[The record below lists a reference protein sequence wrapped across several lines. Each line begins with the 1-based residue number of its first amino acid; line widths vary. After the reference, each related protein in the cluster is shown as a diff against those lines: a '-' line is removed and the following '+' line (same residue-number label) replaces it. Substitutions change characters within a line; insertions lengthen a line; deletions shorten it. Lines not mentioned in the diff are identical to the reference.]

1 MASLNTL
8 RTKFG
13 VVLSI
18 VIALA
23 LLAFIFSLR
32 TEMGFSNNDPKVGV
46 INGDKIRYS
55 EYLNEYET
63 VKANN
68 GGSEADEQQA
78 DAMAN
83 AAWQGLIAKH
93 MLLPGFEKMGI
104 EVSEAERMSMLS
116 GEHPSQVYYSA
127 FADPQTGEY
136 RPETISSF
144 LSQVSANPQYQ
155 SFWSYLNSQATL
167 DRMMSKYLGMVRGG
181 IYPNA
186 LEVEAGVKA
195 ANESR
200 SGRYVMLKYNTI
212 ADSLVTVSNAE
223 VQKYY
228 DEHKNSYTQQ
238 PHRSISYVVFE
249 VNPTDD
255 DMLAIEKEVRA
266 VGEEFAAA
274 DDVRAFVRKNIK
286 GNIAD
291 HYVSAAQL
299 GEDEAVVLDGEQ
311 YGPVLKANEW
321 VMSRAVATKM
331 APDSIGLSHIVLSS
345 QDAALADSLYTA
357 LKNGGD
363 FAEAAAKYS
372 TYTAT
377 AQNGGEIGVMP
388 FSGFTTDMA
397 DQLAEAK
404 VGDVIKTTIGDA
416 IQILKVTR
424 ADAPKKF
431 AVVGTIT
438 YPVEASA
445 ATRRNIHN
453 TASVFAVDGKG
464 SLEAFQNAATAAAVT
479 PRVAD
484 IAQGERTI
492 SGMENTREVVR
503 WANGA
508 EVGQISEIFNVGKD
522 YAVAMLTKIDD
533 SKYMPVEDVSFSI
546 MQEIGRNKKFDMLK
560 EKLSGASIDE
570 VAKNA
575 GVEAAPFEG
584 VRFNDFMIA
593 DAGLEPALIGAIAA
607 TDQTGQVSAQVKGYT
622 GAVVFVVD
630 NIEKSDSQTAEAEK
644 VRIQATMENMAMQ
657 ASVMALQR
665 MANIE
670 DLRGKYF

>member
-13 VVLSI
+13 VVLSV

-32 TEMGFSNNDPKVGV
+32 TDMGFSNNDPKVGV

-68 GGSEADEQQA
+68 GGSESDEQQA

-83 AAWQGLIAKH
+83 AAWQSLIAKH
-93 MLLPGFEKMGI
+93 MLLPGFDKMGI

-136 RPETISSF
+136 RPEAISSF

-155 SFWSYLNSQATL
+155 SFWAYLNSQATL
-167 DRMMSKYLGMVRGG
+167 DRMMSKYMGLIRAG

-186 LEVEAGVKA
+186 LEVEAGMKA
-195 ANESR
+195 SNESR

-212 ADSLVTVSNAE
+212 ADSLVTVSKAE

-228 DEHKNSYTQQ
+228 DEHKNSYMQQ
-238 PHRSISYVVFE
+238 PHRTISYVVFE
-249 VNPTDD
+249 VNPTED
-255 DMLAIEKEVRA
+255 DMLAIEKEVRG

-286 GNIAD
+286 GTIAD
-291 HYVSAAQL
+291 HYVSAAQMA
-299 GEDEAVVLDGEQ
+299 EDEAVVLDGDL

-331 APDSIGLSHIVLSS
+331 APDSIGLSHIVLSA
-345 QDAALADSLYTA
+345 QDSALADSLYTA
-357 LKNGGD
+357 LKGGAD
-363 FAEAAAKYS
+363 FAEAAAKHS

-388 FSGFTTDMA
+388 FSGFATDMA
-397 DQLAEAK
+397 DQLANAK
-404 VGDVIKTTIGDA
+404 VGDIIKTTMGDA

-431 AVVGTIT
+431 AIVGTIT

-453 TASVFAVDGKG
+453 TASIFAVDGKG
-464 SLEAFQNAATAAAVT
+464 SLEAFQNAASAAAVT

-484 IAQGERTI
+484 IAQGQRVI
-492 SGMENTREVVR
+492 NGLDNTREVVR

-508 EVGQISEIFNVGKD
+508 EIDQISEIFNVGKD
-522 YAVAMLTKIDD
+522 YAVAILTDIDD
-533 SKYMPVEDVSFSI
+533 SKYMPIEDVNFSI

-560 EKLSGASIDE
+560 DKLAGSSIDE

-575 GVEAAPFEG
+575 GVEAAQFEG
-584 VRFNDFMIA
+584 VKFNDYMIA
-593 DAGLEPALIGAIAA
+593 DLGLEPAIIGAIAA
-607 TDQTGQVSAQVKGYT
+607 TEQTGKVSAPVKGYS
-622 GAVVFVVD
+622 GALVFVVD
-630 NIEKSDSQTAEAEK
+630 NIDKSDAQTAEAEK
-644 VRIQATMENMAMQ
+644 VRLQATTENLAMQ
-657 ASVMALQR
+657 ASVMAIQR
-665 MANIE
+665 MADIE

>member
-32 TEMGFSNNDPKVGV
+32 TDMGFSNNDPKVGV

-228 DEHKNSYTQQ
+228 DEHKNAYTQL
-238 PHRSISYVVFE
+238 PHRSITYVVFE

-299 GEDEAVVLDGEQ
+299 SEDEAVVLDGEQ

-331 APDSIGLSHIVLSS
+331 APDSIGLSHIVLSA

-397 DQLAEAK
+397 DQLADAK

-508 EVGQISEIFNVGKD
+508 EIGDISEIFNVGKD

-533 SKYMPVEDVSFSI
+533 SKYMPVEDISFSI

-607 TDQTGQVSAQVKGYT
+607 TDQTGQVSALVKGYT

>member
-32 TEMGFSNNDPKVGV
+32 TDMGFSNNDPKVGV

-167 DRMMSKYLGMVRGG
+167 DRLMSKYLGMVRAG

-223 VQKYY
+223 VQKHYPY
-228 DEHKNSYTQQ
+228 
-238 PHRSISYVVFE
+238 ILFMVL
-249 VNPTDD
+249 
-255 DMLAIEKEVRA
+255 LA
-266 VGEEFAAA
+266 F
-274 DDVRAFVRKNIK
+274 
-286 GNIAD
+286 
-291 HYVSAAQL
+291 
-299 GEDEAVVLDGEQ
+299 
-311 YGPVLKANEW
+311 
-321 VMSRAVATKM
+321 
-331 APDSIGLSHIVLSS
+331 
-345 QDAALADSLYTA
+345 LY
-357 LKNGGD
+357 
-363 FAEAAAKYS
+363 
-372 TYTAT
+372 
-377 AQNGGEIGVMP
+377 I
-388 FSGFTTDMA
+388 
-397 DQLAEAK
+397 
-404 VGDVIKTTIGDA
+404 
-416 IQILKVTR
+416 
-424 ADAPKKF
+424 
-431 AVVGTIT
+431 
-438 YPVEASA
+438 
-445 ATRRNIHN
+445 
-453 TASVFAVDGKG
+453 
-464 SLEAFQNAATAAAVT
+464 
-479 PRVAD
+479 
-484 IAQGERTI
+484 
-492 SGMENTREVVR
+492 
-503 WANGA
+503 ANG
-508 EVGQISEIFNVGKD
+508 FH
-522 YAVAMLTKIDD
+522 
-533 SKYMPVEDVSFSI
+533 
-546 MQEIGRNKKFDMLK
+546 MQ
-560 EKLSGASIDE
+560 KLHRE
-570 VAKNA
+570 HN
-575 GVEAAPFEG
+575 
-584 VRFNDFMIA
+584 R
-593 DAGLEPALIGAIAA
+593 L
-607 TDQTGQVSAQVKGYT
+607 SAQVKELRARSLT
-622 GAVVFVVD
+622 L
-630 NIEKSDSQTAEAEK
+630 SS
-644 VRIQATMENMAMQ
+644 
-657 ASVMALQR
+657 QR
-665 MANIE
+665 MIATRQSEIIRAVE
-670 DLRGKYF
+670 ERGIPLEELLAPPKIIDK

>member
-32 TEMGFSNNDPKVGV
+32 TDMGFSNNDPKVGV

-228 DEHKNSYTQQ
+228 DEHKNAYTQL
-238 PHRSISYVVFE
+238 PHRSITYVVFE

-299 GEDEAVVLDGEQ
+299 SEDEAVVLDGEQ

-331 APDSIGLSHIVLSS
+331 APDSIGLSHIVLSA

-397 DQLAEAK
+397 DQLADAK

-508 EVGQISEIFNVGKD
+508 EIGDISEIFNVGKD

-560 EKLSGASIDE
+560 EKFSGASIDE

-593 DAGLEPALIGAIAA
+593 DAGLEPGLIGAISA
-607 TDQTGQVSAQVKGYT
+607 TDQTGQVSAPVKGYT

>member
-18 VIALA
+18 IIALA

-32 TEMGFSNNDPKVGV
+32 TDMGFSNNDPKVGV

-93 MLLPGFEKMGI
+93 MLIPGFEKMGI
-104 EVSEAERMSMLS
+104 EVSEAERMAMLS
-116 GEHPSQVYYSA
+116 GEHPSQVFYSA

-136 RPETISSF
+136 RPEAISSF

-155 SFWSYLNSQATL
+155 SFWSYLNSQAML
-167 DRMMSKYLGMVRGG
+167 DRMMSKYLGLIRAG
-181 IYPNA
+181 IYPNT
-186 LEVEAGVKA
+186 LETENGVKA

-212 ADSLVTVSNAE
+212 ADSLVTVSKAE

-228 DEHKNSYTQQ
+228 NEHKNSYTQQ
-238 PHRSISYVVFE
+238 PHRTLSYVVFE

-255 DMLAIEKEVRA
+255 DMLALEKEVTA

-286 GNIAD
+286 GSIAD
-291 HYVSAAQL
+291 HYVSAGQL
-299 GEDEAVVLDGEQ
+299 SEDEAVVLDGEQ

-331 APDSIGLSHIVLSS
+331 APDSIGLSHIVLSA
-345 QDAALADSLYTA
+345 QDSALADSLYTA
-357 LKNGGD
+357 LRNGAD

-388 FSGFTTDMA
+388 FSGFATDMA
-397 DQLAEAK
+397 DQLAGAK
-404 VGDVIKTTIGDA
+404 QGDIIRTTTGDA
-416 IQILKVTR
+416 IQLLKVTR

-445 ATRRNIHN
+445 ETRRNVHN
-453 TASVFAVDGKG
+453 AASLFAVDAKG
-464 SLEAFQNAATAAAVT
+464 SQEAFQNAASAAAVT
-479 PRVAD
+479 PRVAN

-492 SGMENTREVVR
+492 NGMDNTREMVR

-508 EVGQISEIFNVGKD
+508 EIDQLSEIFNVGKD
-522 YAVAMLTKIDD
+522 YAVAMLTDIDD
-533 SKYMPVEDVSFSI
+533 SKFTPVEDVNFSI
-546 MQEIGRNKKFDMLK
+546 MQEIGREKKFDMLK
-560 EKLSGASIDE
+560 EKLAGASIDE

-575 GVEAAPFEG
+575 GVEVAQFNG
-584 VRFNDFMIA
+584 VKFNDYMIA
-593 DAGLEPALIGAIAA
+593 DLGLEPNLIGAIAA
-607 TDQTGQVSAQVKGYT
+607 TEQTGTVSSPVKGYS

-630 NIEKSDSQTAEAEK
+630 NIDKSGTQTAEAEK
-644 VRIQATMENMAMQ
+644 VRLQATMENLAMQ

-665 MANIE
+665 MAEID

>member
-32 TEMGFSNNDPKVGV
+32 TDMGFSNNDPKVGV

-167 DRMMSKYLGMVRGG
+167 DRLMSKYLGMVRAG

-186 LEVEAGVKA
+186 LEVESGVKA
-195 ANESR
+195 SNESR

-212 ADSLVTVSNAE
+212 ADSLVSVSNAE

-228 DEHKNSYTQQ
+228 DEHKNAYTQL
-238 PHRSISYVVFE
+238 PHRSITYVVFE

-266 VGEEFAAA
+266 AGEEFAAA

-291 HYVSAAQL
+291 HYVSAEQL

-331 APDSIGLSHIVLSS
+331 APDSIGPSHIVLSA

-397 DQLAEAK
+397 DQLADAK

-464 SLEAFQNAATAAAVT
+464 SLEAFQNAATAASVT

-508 EVGQISEIFNVGKD
+508 EVG
-522 YAVAMLTKIDD
+522 
-533 SKYMPVEDVSFSI
+533 
-546 MQEIGRNKKFDMLK
+546 
-560 EKLSGASIDE
+560 
-570 VAKNA
+570 
-575 GVEAAPFEG
+575 
-584 VRFNDFMIA
+584 
-593 DAGLEPALIGAIAA
+593 
-607 TDQTGQVSAQVKGYT
+607 
-622 GAVVFVVD
+622 
-630 NIEKSDSQTAEAEK
+630 
-644 VRIQATMENMAMQ
+644 
-657 ASVMALQR
+657 
-665 MANIE
+665 
-670 DLRGKYF
+670 

>member
-32 TEMGFSNNDPKVGV
+32 TDMGFSNNDPKVGV

-83 AAWQGLIAKH
+83 AAWQELIAKH

-167 DRMMSKYLGMVRGG
+167 DRMMSKYLGMVRAG

-186 LEVEAGVKA
+186 LEVESGVKA
-195 ANESR
+195 SNESR

-212 ADSLVTVSNAE
+212 ADSLVSVSNAE

-228 DEHKNSYTQQ
+228 DEHKNAYTQL
-238 PHRSISYVVFE
+238 PHRSITYVVFE

-299 GEDEAVVLDGEQ
+299 SEDEAVVLDGEQ

-331 APDSIGLSHIVLSS
+331 APDSIGLSHIVLSA

-397 DQLAEAK
+397 DQLADAK

-508 EVGQISEIFNVGKD
+508 EIGDISEIFNVGKD

-560 EKLSGASIDE
+560 EKFSGASIDE

-593 DAGLEPALIGAIAA
+593 DAGLEPGLIGAISA
-607 TDQTGQVSAQVKGYT
+607 TDQTGQVSAPVKGYT

>member
-13 VVLSI
+13 VVLSAI
-18 VIALA
+18 IALA

-32 TEMGFSNNDPKVGV
+32 TEMGFSDNDPKVGV

-83 AAWQGLIAKH
+83 AAWQSLIAKH
-93 MLLPGFEKMGI
+93 MLIPGFDKMGI
-104 EVSEAERMSMLS
+104 AVSEAERMAMLS
-116 GEHPSQVYYSA
+116 GTYPSQVYYSA

-136 RPETISSF
+136 RPEAISSF
-144 LSQVSANPQYQ
+144 LSQVSSNPQYQ

-167 DRMMSKYLGMVRGG
+167 DRMMSKYMGMIRAG

-186 LEVEAGVKA
+186 LEVENGVKA
-195 ANESR
+195 SNEAR
-200 SGRYVMLKYNTI
+200 TGRYVTLKYNTI
-212 ADSLVTVSNAE
+212 ADSLVSVSQAE

-228 DEHKNSYTQQ
+228 DEHKNAYMQQ
-238 PHRSISYVVFE
+238 PHRTISYVVFE

-255 DMLAIEKEVRA
+255 DMLAIEKEVRSI
-266 VGEEFAAA
+266 GEEFAAA

-286 GNIAD
+286 GTIAD

-299 GEDEAVVLDGEQ
+299 GEDEAVVLDGAQ

-321 VMSRAVATKM
+321 VMSRAVTTRM
-331 APDSIGLSHIVLSS
+331 APDSIGLSHIVISA

-357 LKNGGD
+357 LKGGAD

-372 TYTAT
+372 TVTAT
-377 AQNGGEIGVMP
+377 AQNGGDVGVMP
-388 FSGFTTDMA
+388 FSGFATDMA
-397 DQLAEAK
+397 DQLADAK
-404 VGDVIKTTIGDA
+404 VGDVIKTTMGDV
-416 IQILKVTR
+416 IQIFKVTR

-453 TASVFAVDGKG
+453 TASIFAVDGKG
-464 SLEAFQNAATAAAVT
+464 SLEAFQNAASAAAVT

-484 IAQGERTI
+484 IAQGQRVI
-492 SGMENTREVVR
+492 NGLDNTREVVR

-508 EVGQISEIFNVGKD
+508 EIDQISEIFNVGKD
-522 YAVAMLTKIDD
+522 YAVAILTDIDD
-533 SKYMPVEDVSFSI
+533 SKYMPVEDVTFSI
-546 MQEIGRNKKFDMLK
+546 TQEIGRNKKFEMLK
-560 EKLSGASIDE
+560 EKLAGGNIDE

-575 GVEAAPFEG
+575 GVEVAQFEG
-584 VRFNDFMIA
+584 VRFNDYMIA
-593 DAGLEPALIGAIAA
+593 ELGLEPAVIGAIAA
-607 TDQTGQVSAQVKGYT
+607 TEQTGTVSSPVKGYS

-630 NIEKSDSQTAEAEK
+630 NIEKSDAQTAEAEK
-644 VRIQATMENMAMQ
+644 VRLQATMENLSMQ
-657 ASVMALQR
+657 ASVMAIQR
-665 MANIE
+665 MAEIE

>member
-13 VVLSI
+13 VVLSVI
-18 VIALA
+18 IALA

-32 TEMGFSNNDPKVGV
+32 TDMGFTNNDPKVGV

-68 GGSEADEQQA
+68 GGSESDEAQA
-78 DAMAN
+78 DALAN

-93 MLLPGFEKMGI
+93 MLLPEFEKMGI
-104 EVSEAERMSMLS
+104 KVSEAERMSMLS

-144 LSQVSANPQYQ
+144 LTQVSANPQYQ
-155 SFWSYLNSQATL
+155 SFWSYLNSQAML
-167 DRMMSKYLGMVRGG
+167 DRMMSKYLGMIRAG

-186 LEVEAGVKA
+186 LEVENGVKA

-212 ADSLVTVSNAE
+212 ADSLVTVSQAE

-228 DEHKNSYTQQ
+228 DEHKNSYIQQ
-238 PHRSISYVVFE
+238 PHRTISYVVFE

-255 DMLAIEKEVRA
+255 DMLELEKEVRA
-266 VGEEFAAA
+266 VGDEFAAA
-274 DDVRAFVRKNIK
+274 EDVRAFVRKNIK
-286 GNIAD
+286 GTIAD

-299 GEDEAVVLDGEQ
+299 DEEEAVILDGGQ
-311 YGPVLKANEW
+311 YGPVLKSNEW
-321 VMSRAVATKM
+321 VMTRAVATKM
-331 APDSIGLSHIVLSS
+331 APDSIGLSHIVLSA
-345 QDAALADSLYTA
+345 QDSALADSLYTA
-357 LKNGGD
+357 LQNGAD

-377 AQNGGEIGVMP
+377 AQNGGDIGVMP

-404 VGDVIKTTIGDA
+404 KGDIIKTNIGNA

-431 AVVGTIT
+431 AVTGTIT
-438 YPVEASA
+438 YPVEASE
-445 ATRRNIHN
+445 ATRRDIHN
-453 TASVFAVDGKG
+453 TASIFTVDAKG
-464 SLEAFQNAATAAAVT
+464 SLEAFQNAASAAAVT

-484 IAQGERTI
+484 IAQGERSI
-492 SGMENTREVVR
+492 NGLENTREMVR

-508 EVGQISEIFNVGKD
+508 KIGDISEIFNVGKD
-522 YAVAMLTKIDD
+522 YAVAILTDIDD
-533 SKYMPVEDVSFSI
+533 SKYTPLEDVSFSI

-560 EKLSGASIDE
+560 DKLSRASIDE
-570 VAKNA
+570 AAKNA
-575 GVEAAPFEG
+575 GTEVAQFEG
-584 VRFNDFMIA
+584 VRFNDYMIA
-593 DAGLEPALIGAIAA
+593 ELGLEPAVIGAIAA
-607 TDQTGQVSAQVKGYT
+607 TEQTGAVSAPVKGYS

-630 NIEKSDSQTAEAEK
+630 NIEKGDAQSAEAEK
-644 VRIQATMENMAMQ
+644 VRLQATMENLAMQ
-657 ASVMALQR
+657 ASVMAIQR
-665 MANIE
+665 MAEID

>member
-32 TEMGFSNNDPKVGV
+32 TDMGFSNNDPKVGV

-68 GGSEADEQQA
+68 GGSEPDEQQA

-228 DEHKNSYTQQ
+228 DEHKNAYTQL
-238 PHRSISYVVFE
+238 PHRSITYVVFE

-299 GEDEAVVLDGEQ
+299 SEDEAVVLDGEQ

-331 APDSIGLSHIVLSS
+331 APDSIGLSHIVLSA

-397 DQLAEAK
+397 DQLADAK

-508 EVGQISEIFNVGKD
+508 EIGDISEIFNVGKD

-560 EKLSGASIDE
+560 EKFSGASIDE

-593 DAGLEPALIGAIAA
+593 DAGLEPGLIGAISA
-607 TDQTGQVSAQVKGYT
+607 TDQTGQVSAPVKGYT

>member
-32 TEMGFSNNDPKVGV
+32 TDMGFSNNDPKVGV

-136 RPETISSF
+136 RPEAISSF

-291 HYVSAAQL
+291 HYVSAEQL
-299 GEDEAVVLDGEQ
+299 GEDEAVILDGKQ

-331 APDSIGLSHIVLSS
+331 APDSIGLSHIVLSA

-397 DQLAEAK
+397 DQLADAK

-593 DAGLEPALIGAIAA
+593 DAGLEPGLIGAIAA
-607 TDQTGQVSAQVKGYT
+607 TDQTGQVSAPVKGYT

>member
-13 VVLSI
+13 VVLSVI
-18 VIALA
+18 IALA

-32 TEMGFSNNDPKVGV
+32 TDMGFSNNDPKVGV

-93 MLLPGFEKMGI
+93 MLLPGFDKMGI

-116 GEHPSQVYYSA
+116 GEHVSQVYYSA

-144 LSQVSANPQYQ
+144 LSQMSANPQYQ

-167 DRMMSKYLGMVRGG
+167 DRMMSKYLGLVRAG

-186 LEVEAGVKA
+186 LEVENGVKA

-212 ADSLVTVSNAE
+212 ADSLVKVSQAE
-223 VQKYY
+223 IQKYY

-238 PHRSISYVVFE
+238 PHRTISYVVFE

-266 VGEEFAAA
+266 AGEEFAAA

-286 GNIAD
+286 GTIAD
-291 HYVSAAQL
+291 HYVSASQL
-299 GEDEAVVLDGEQ
+299 GEDEAVILDGGQ

-331 APDSIGLSHIVLSS
+331 APDSIGLSHIVLAA
-345 QDAALADSLYTA
+345 QDSALADSLYTA
-357 LKNGGD
+357 LQNGAD

-372 TYTAT
+372 TYAAT
-377 AQNGGEIGVMP
+377 AQNGGEVGVMP
-388 FSGFTTDMA
+388 FSGFATEMA
-397 DQLAEAK
+397 DQLADAK
-404 VGDVIKTTIGDA
+404 KGDIIKTTMGNA
-416 IQILKVTR
+416 IQIIKVTR

-453 TASVFAVDGKG
+453 TASIFAVDGKG
-464 SLEAFQNAATAAAVT
+464 STEAFQNAASAAAVT

-484 IAQGERTI
+484 IAQGDREI
-492 SGMENTREVVR
+492 NGLDNTRELVR

-508 EVGQISEIFNVGKD
+508 EIGQISEIFNVGKD
-522 YAVAMLTKIDD
+522 YAVAMLTDIDD

-546 MQEIGRNKKFDMLK
+546 AQEIGRTKKFDMLK
-560 EKLSGASIDE
+560 EKLAGTSIEE
-570 VAKNA
+570 VAQNA
-575 GVEAAPFEG
+575 GAEAAQFEG
-584 VRFNDFMIA
+584 VKFNDFMIA
-593 DAGLEPALIGAIAA
+593 ELGLEPTLIGAIAS
-607 TDQTGQVSAQVKGYT
+607 TQETGKVSAPVKGYA

-630 NIEKSDSQTAEAEK
+630 NIEKSEAQSAEAEK
-644 VRIQATMENMAMQ
+644 VRLQATMENMAMQ
-657 ASVMALQR
+657 ASVMAIQR
-665 MANIE
+665 MADIE

>member
-32 TEMGFSNNDPKVGV
+32 TDMGFSNNDPKVGV

-186 LEVEAGVKA
+186 LEVESGVKA
-195 ANESR
+195 SNESR

-238 PHRSISYVVFE
+238 PHRSITYVVFE
-249 VNPTDD
+249 VNPQEHQGQHRRP
-255 DMLAIEKEVRA
+255 LRI
-266 VGEEFAAA
+266 G
-274 DDVRAFVRKNIK
+274 
-286 GNIAD
+286 
-291 HYVSAAQL
+291 SAA
-299 GEDEAVVLDGEQ
+299 
-311 YGPVLKANEW
+311 
-321 VMSRAVATKM
+321 R
-331 APDSIGLSHIVLSS
+331 
-345 QDAALADSLYTA
+345 
-357 LKNGGD
+357 
-363 FAEAAAKYS
+363 
-372 TYTAT
+372 
-377 AQNGGEIGVMP
+377 
-388 FSGFTTDMA
+388 
-397 DQLAEAK
+397 
-404 VGDVIKTTIGDA
+404 
-416 IQILKVTR
+416 
-424 ADAPKKF
+424 
-431 AVVGTIT
+431 
-438 YPVEASA
+438 
-445 ATRRNIHN
+445 
-453 TASVFAVDGKG
+453 
-464 SLEAFQNAATAAAVT
+464 
-479 PRVAD
+479 
-484 IAQGERTI
+484 
-492 SGMENTREVVR
+492 
-503 WANGA
+503 
-508 EVGQISEIFNVGKD
+508 
-522 YAVAMLTKIDD
+522 
-533 SKYMPVEDVSFSI
+533 
-546 MQEIGRNKKFDMLK
+546 
-560 EKLSGASIDE
+560 
-570 VAKNA
+570 
-575 GVEAAPFEG
+575 
-584 VRFNDFMIA
+584 
-593 DAGLEPALIGAIAA
+593 
-607 TDQTGQVSAQVKGYT
+607 
-622 GAVVFVVD
+622 
-630 NIEKSDSQTAEAEK
+630 
-644 VRIQATMENMAMQ
+644 
-657 ASVMALQR
+657 
-665 MANIE
+665 
-670 DLRGKYF
+670 